1 MHAFDA
7 VDGSSH
13 RHHERLLAVPSGLIE
28 RHDGVGVPRAARRE
42 AIEEY
47 VHGVGIDLGR
57 TSAKARQWPAARRP
71 RGRWERSACPL
82 GPAHAR
88 PQKLGLHRS

>member
-7 VDGSSH
+7 VAGSSH

-42 AIEEY
+42 AIEE
-47 VHGVGIDLGR
+47 
-57 TSAKARQWPAARRP
+57 
-71 RGRWERSACPL
+71 
-82 GPAHAR
+82 
-88 PQKLGLHRS
+88 